1 MASQAERDKRLDDL
15 KESVEAWAVKK
26 TKDINDRV
34 ALSKRILKGRTGS
47 ERLSQAAISA
57 AKSAVI
63 SSIDDFLTGV

>member
-15 KESVEAWAVKK
+15 KESVEAWEVKK

-47 ERLSQAAISA
+47 ERLSQAATSA